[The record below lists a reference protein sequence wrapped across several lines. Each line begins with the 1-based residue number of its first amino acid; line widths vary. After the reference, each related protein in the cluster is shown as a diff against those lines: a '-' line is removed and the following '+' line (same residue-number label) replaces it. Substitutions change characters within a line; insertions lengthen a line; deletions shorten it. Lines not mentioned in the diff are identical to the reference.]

1 MFSDREV
8 PIRVDVPV
16 RREIVLG
23 REVTVATVPDAGDA
37 APAPRG
43 NPFGFKNTVSLAAG
57 ALYLR
62 SHSSESDLV
71 ARSLNLGF
79 CNTAKDT
86 ALSGGV
92 SQEDL
97 LRLLADANVASQA
110 ECGYSLEDLAQNI
123 ESGLKVIA
131 FVNAGELWGYV
142 DEPSVIEAN
151 YAVLMEGVARDAQS
165 GEISGFFLRDP
176 AAPEKAA
183 LVDAST
189 IARIWLNAGGWQI
202 VPSQLSP

>member
-1 MFSDREV
+1 M
-8 PIRVDVPV
+8 
-16 RREIVLG
+16 
-23 REVTVATVPDAGDA
+23 
-37 APAPRG
+37 
-43 NPFGFKNTVSLAAG
+43 
-57 ALYLR
+57 
-62 SHSSESDLV
+62 
-71 ARSLNLGF
+71 
-79 CNTAKDT
+79 
-86 ALSGGV
+86 
-92 SQEDL
+92 
-97 LRLLADANVASQA
+97 
-110 ECGYSLEDLAQNI
+110 
-123 ESGLKVIA
+123 
-131 FVNAGELWGYV
+131 NAGELWGYV